1 MGKLVCPLCQQR
13 RARRACP
20 ALARRICSVCC
31 GTQRMTE
38 INCPTDCTYLHSA
51 SMHPP
56 AVVQRQQDRDVRFLR
71 PLLQELTERQYQIL
85 FMVQAFL
92 RTDRPNAPALIDNDV
107 QQAAAALAETY
118 ETASRGIVYEH
129 AATSTSG
136 QRLAADIRD
145 FLDAKQAEA
154 IPIPDRDLAVVFRRL
169 EAAARDAERAVT
181 DRKATSDHSTAYLA
195 LLQRIL
201 KDPGTA
207 SGGDKTSDQRTKS
220 GLIVPGR

>member
-1 MGKLVCPLCQQR
+1 
-13 RARRACP
+13 
-20 ALARRICSVCC
+20 
-31 GTQRMTE
+31 MTE
-38 INCPTDCTYLHSA
+38 IDCPTDCTYLHSA
-51 SMHPP
+51 SAHPP

-92 RTDRPNAPALIDNDV
+92 RTELPDTPALTDSDV
-107 QQAAAALAETY
+107 QQAASALAATY

-129 AATSTSG
+129 SATSASG
-136 QRLAADIRD
+136 QRLAADIRG

-181 DRKATSDHSTAYLA
+181 DSDVTSDHSTAYLA
-195 LLQRIL
+195 LLRRVL
-201 KDPGTA
+201 KDPGKAT
-207 SGGDKTSDQRTKS
+207 SGGGKTSDQRTKS